1 MPHEQAMVQFRVE
14 AICFATSVATISSMC
29 PVRLITETVALVPLP
44 VRDGR
49 GTARATHPTCALPP
63 LMVIVQSSPA
73 GITSPQISQAGQLTR
88 YSMYPLPRWY
98 YLPIIGGLEAD
109 FAMNLSK

>member
-1 MPHEQAMVQFRVE
+1 MPHEQATVQFRVE
-14 AICFATSVATISSMC
+14 AICFATSVAIASSIC

-44 VRDGR
+44 DRDGR
-49 GTARATHPTCALPP
+49 GTARTTHPTCALPP

-73 GITSPQISQAGQLTR
+73 GITSPQISQAEQLTR

-98 YLPIIGGLEAD
+98 YLSIIGGLEAD